1 MRCPVRPDFYVL
13 SWNDVIVSLVFIALA
28 LFLIKKWQLGLEKTL
43 IIGTFRTFVQL
54 TLMGYVLT
62 WFFGQEHWAFM
73 LALLL
78 IMILIAS
85 YEGTR
90 RQKQAIPKFFLAMLM
105 ALLVSTLVIL
115 GTILLFILDVKP
127 WFSPY
132 AAIPIGGMIIGNA
145 LNSTSL
151 TANRFISELKHRE
164 KEIETL
170 LALGATPKVAVHD
183 SMKASIHA
191 ALIPN
196 INAMMTV
203 GLVQL
208 PGVMTGQILA
218 GIDPLIAVRYQIMIM
233 YMWFTTA
240 TLANMIMLAIVYR
253 QYFTR
258 NLQLRLEL
266 LRDNS

>member
-1 MRCPVRPDFYVL
+1 MRPDFYVL
-13 SWNDVIVSLVFIALA
+13 SWSDLLVSLFFIAFS
-28 LFLIKKWQLGLEKTL
+28 LFLIKKWKLGLENTL
-43 IIGTFRTFVQL
+43 LIGSLRTFVQL

-62 WFFGQEHWAFM
+62 WFFDQQHWAFM
-73 LALLL
+73 LMLLL

-90 RQKQAIPKFFLAMLM
+90 RQKNSIPHFFPAMLV
-105 ALLVSTLVIL
+105 ALLSSAIIIL

-127 WFSPY
+127 WYSPY
-132 AAIPIGGMIIGNA
+132 AAIPIGGMIIGNG
-145 LNSTSL
+145 LNSTAL
-151 TANRFISELKHRE
+151 TANRFVGELKHRE

-170 LALGATPKVAVHD
+170 LALGATPKLAVFD
-183 SMKASIHA
+183 AMKTSIHA

-218 GIDPLIAVRYQIMIM
+218 GIDPIIAVRYQIMIM

-240 TLANMIMLAIVYR
+240 TMANMIMLAIVYR
-253 QYFTR
+253 QYFTSKM
-258 NLQLRLEL
+258 QLRREL
-266 LRDNS
+266 LREKA

>member
-1 MRCPVRPDFYVL
+1 MRPDFYVL
-13 SWNDVIVSLVFIALA
+13 TWNDLLVSLLFIAFS
-28 LFLIKKWQLGLEKTL
+28 LFLIKKWKLGLENTL
-43 IIGTFRTFVQL
+43 LIGTLRTFVQL

-62 WFFGQEHWAFM
+62 WFFDQQHWAFM

-78 IMILIAS
+78 LMILIAS

-90 RQKQAIPKFFLAMLM
+90 RQKDEIPYFFPAMLA
-105 ALLVSTLVIL
+105 ALLGSALLIL
-115 GTILLFILDVKP
+115 GTILLFILDVEP
-127 WFSPY
+127 WYSPY
-132 AAIPIGGMIIGNA
+132 AAIPIGGMIIGNG
-145 LNSTSL
+145 LNSTAL
-151 TANRFISELKHRE
+151 TANRFVGELKHRE

-170 LALGATPKVAVHD
+170 LALGATPKLAVYD

-218 GIDPLIAVRYQIMIM
+218 GIDPIIAVRYQIMIM

-253 QYFTR
+253 QYFT
-258 NLQLRLEL
+258 NKNQLRREL
-266 LRDNS
+266 LRKNS

>member
-1 MRCPVRPDFYVL
+1 MRPDFYIL
-13 SWNDVIVSLVFIALA
+13 SWNDVIVSLVFIALS
-28 LFLIKKWQLGLEKTL
+28 LFLIKRWKLGLEKTL
-43 IIGTFRTFVQL
+43 LIGTFRTFVQL
-54 TLMGYVLT
+54 TLMGYILT
-62 WFFGQEHWAFM
+62 WFFGQEHWLFM
-73 LALLL
+73 ITLLL

-90 RQKQAIPKFFLAMLM
+90 RQKEKIPRFFTAMLI
-105 ALLVSTLVIL
+105 ALISSTVIVL
-115 GTILLFILDVKP
+115 CTILLFILDVKP

-145 LNSTSL
+145 LNSTTL
-151 TANRFISELKHRE
+151 TANRFTSELKHRE
-164 KEIETL
+164 REIETL
-170 LALGATPKVAVHD
+170 LALGATPKLAIFD
-183 SMKASIHA
+183 AMKASIHA

-196 INAMMTV
+196 INALMTV

-253 QYFTR
+253 QFFTKKM
-258 NLQLRLEL
+258 QLRREL

>member
-1 MRCPVRPDFYVL
+1 MRPDFYVL
-13 SWNDVIVSLVFIALA
+13 SWNDLLVSLLFIAFS
-28 LFLIKKWQLGLEKTL
+28 LFLIKKWKLGLENTL
-43 IIGTFRTFVQL
+43 LIGTLRTFVQL

-62 WFFGQEHWAFM
+62 YFFDQQHWAFM
-73 LALLL
+73 LMLLF
-78 IMILIAS
+78 IMIVIAS

-90 RQKQAIPKFFLAMLM
+90 RQKNEIPHFFLAMFV
-105 ALLVSTLVIL
+105 ALLSAAILIL

-127 WFSPY
+127 WYSPY
-132 AAIPIGGMIIGNA
+132 AAIPIGGMIIGNG
-145 LNSTSL
+145 LNSTAL
-151 TANRFISELKHRE
+151 TANRFVGELKHRE

-170 LALGATPKVAVHD
+170 LALGATPKLAVYD
-183 SMKASIHA
+183 AMKASIHA

-218 GIDPLIAVRYQIMIM
+218 GIDPIIAVRYQIMIM

-240 TLANMIMLAIVYR
+240 TMANMIMLAIVYR
-253 QYFTR
+253 QFFTPR
-258 NLQLRLEL
+258 LQLKREL
-266 LRDNS
+266 LREKS

>member
-1 MRCPVRPDFYVL
+1 MRPDFYVL
-13 SWNDVIVSLVFIALA
+13 SWSDLLVSLFFIAFS
-28 LFLIKKWQLGLEKTL
+28 LFLIKKWKLGLENTL
-43 IIGTFRTFVQL
+43 LIGSLRTFVQL

-62 WFFGQEHWAFM
+62 WFFDQQHWAFM
-73 LALLL
+73 LMLLL

-90 RQKQAIPKFFLAMLM
+90 RQKNSIPHFFPAMLV
-105 ALLVSTLVIL
+105 ALLSSAIIIL

-127 WFSPY
+127 WYSPY
-132 AAIPIGGMIIGNA
+132 AAIPIGGMIIGNG
-145 LNSTSL
+145 LNSTAL
-151 TANRFISELKHRE
+151 TANRFVGELKHRE

-170 LALGATPKVAVHD
+170 LALGATPKLAVFD
-183 SMKASIHA
+183 AMKASIHA

-218 GIDPLIAVRYQIMIM
+218 GIDPIIAVRYQIMIM

-240 TLANMIMLAIVYR
+240 TMANMIMLAIVYR
-253 QYFTR
+253 QYFTSKM
-258 NLQLRLEL
+258 QLRREL
-266 LRDNS
+266 LREKA

>member
-1 MRCPVRPDFYVL
+1 MKPDFYVL
-13 SWNDVIVSLVFIALA
+13 TWNDLLVSLLFIAFS
-28 LFLIKKWQLGLEKTL
+28 LFLIKKWKLGLENTL
-43 IIGTFRTFVQL
+43 LIGTLRTFVQL

-62 WFFGQEHWAFM
+62 WFFDQQHWAFM

-78 IMILIAS
+78 LMILIAS

-90 RQKQAIPKFFLAMLM
+90 RQKDEIPYFFPAMLA
-105 ALLVSTLVIL
+105 ALLGSALLIL
-115 GTILLFILDVKP
+115 GTILLFILDVEP
-127 WFSPY
+127 WYSPY
-132 AAIPIGGMIIGNA
+132 AAIPIGGMIIGNG
-145 LNSTSL
+145 LNSTAL
-151 TANRFISELKHRE
+151 TANRFVGELKHRE

-170 LALGATPKVAVHD
+170 LALGATPKLAVYD

-218 GIDPLIAVRYQIMIM
+218 GIDPIIAVRYQIMIM

-253 QYFTR
+253 QYFT
-258 NLQLRLEL
+258 NKNQLRREL
-266 LRDNS
+266 LRKNS